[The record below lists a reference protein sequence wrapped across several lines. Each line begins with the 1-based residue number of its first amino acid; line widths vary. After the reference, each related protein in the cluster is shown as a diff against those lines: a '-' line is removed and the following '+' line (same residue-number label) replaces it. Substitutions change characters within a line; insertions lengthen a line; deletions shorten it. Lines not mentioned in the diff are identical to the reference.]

1 MKECKLCICINC
13 RKLHCRRYAVPVV
26 YMRCIECLLHYDNM
40 VVPVTACAD
49 YCAQHQVQ
57 QSKQI
62 VHVQQVTADDK
73 LDQLARILK
82 DLMDKYT
89 L

>member
-1 MKECKLCICINC
+1 M
-13 RKLHCRRYAVPVV
+13 PVIHI
-26 YMRCIECLLHYDNM
+26 RCIDCLRYNDNM

-49 YCAQHQVQ
+49 YCAQHRVQ